1 MPAAQHRHE
10 FETATFRILFAACD
24 GCDPHL
30 TLSLEPLERAA
41 PFGKAEQARKSTEHD
56 VLSYRP
62 LYFRSRVVEGYA
74 QRLLVSADE
83 NRLNWKQLARPRD
96 PSRTSL

>member
-10 FETATFRILFAACD
+10 FETATFRIHFAACD

-62 LYFRSRVVEGYA
+62 LYFRSRVVEG
-74 QRLLVSADE
+74 
-83 NRLNWKQLARPRD
+83 
-96 PSRTSL
+96 

>member
-1 MPAAQHRHE
+1 MPSSRALPPPLPSRLTPFYALLSAAACRGAQHRHE
-10 FETATFRILFAACD
+10 FETATFRILFAACA

-41 PFGKAEQARKSTEHD
+41 PFGKAEQAREGTEHD

-62 LYFRSRVVEGYA
+62 LYFRSRVVEG
-74 QRLLVSADE
+74 
-83 NRLNWKQLARPRD
+83 
-96 PSRTSL
+96 